1 MYVCENDY
9 SVCDALAFRVVA
21 FIHLLPFIL
30 FHPTKLF
37 LCTLIIPFVFLG
49 TEYISIKLLLYL
61 IQFSSVAQSCLTLCD
76 STDCSI
82 PGFPVHHQLL
92 ELAQTHVHQVGNAI
106 QTSHL
111 LSSPCPAF
119 NLSQHQ
125 SLFQWVSSLHQWPKY
140 WRFSFSIS
148 PSNEYSNWLPLGL
161 TGFISLLFKGPS
173 RVFSSTTV
181 KKHLSFSA

>member
-1 MYVCENDY
+1 MLTQWTEPEWRAGRQERNRLLQRPREQQLQPQGTPPCIRFPLSIWNNPYFTQ
-9 SVCDALAFRVVA
+9 SVSLTVFRVVA

-125 SLFQWVSSLHQWPKY
+125 SLFQ
-140 WRFSFSIS
+140 
-148 PSNEYSNWLPLGL
+148 
-161 TGFISLLFKGPS
+161 
-173 RVFSSTTV
+173 
-181 KKHLSFSA
+181 